1 MTYSHK
7 YMRKVHKKI
16 KEEKFPMKKL
26 FAFALVLTS
35 AFLVTACLGPERGAD
50 VEVNIPDELP
60 EEDIT
65 LTMWHAFGDAN
76 MALLQQIFDDF
87 EELYPNVTVEQ
98 LPQGGYDG
106 LRESTV
112 QGIVAGVTPDIVM
125 GYPDH
130 FVEYLEGNA
139 LVPLDEYI
147 AHDTWGTDIDDFV
160 PGFLEE
166 NRQYLDGFQYSLP
179 FAKSTEMVVYNKT
192 VFDYFGIEFSMDEAL
207 TWDDIEDIPGQI
219 EWDEAALDELVVAN
233 RAWFNNNEPFI
244 INIDSA
250 ANFFINSTRQ
260 WDGGYTTPEGQILVD
275 DENTK
280 AMLTY
285 FKGLFE
291 DQIVSFPI
299 EWDENYGSV
308 PFKDG
313 RVLMS
318 QGSTAGTRHNIPDQE
333 EGRFGIF
340 EMGIMPAIQKHEE
353 DEGTRSA
360 QQQGP
365 NIAVMAET
373 TDEER
378 LMAWL
383 LIEFMTNPENTAFFA
398 MNTGYVPV
406 RQSAFETDTYQD
418 FLDITYR
425 WEDGDELDYDEQDE
439 LPYAMAARVAYAQ
452 VDDYQFDPAFVGRR
466 TSSRARSEA
475 ELAFE
480 AIYAG
485 TRTVDEAIQ
494 RMLTQ
499 LGS

>member
-1 MTYSHK
+1 MRRIQK
-7 YMRKVHKKI
+7 YI

-26 FAFALVLTS
+26 FALALIMTS
-35 AFLVTACLGPERGAD
+35 AFLVSACLGPERGRD
-50 VEVNIPDELP
+50 VEIYIPDEFP
-60 EEDIT
+60 EEEIT

-76 MALLQQIFDDF
+76 MALLQKIFDDF

-147 AHDTWGTDIDDFV
+147 EHETWGTDIDDFV

-166 NRQYLDGFQYSLP
+166 NRQYLDGKQYSLP

-192 VFDYFGIEFSMDEAL
+192 VFDYFGIEFSMVEAM
-207 TWDDIEDIPGQI
+207 TWDEIEDLAAEINWDTDAI
-219 EWDEAALDELVVAN
+219 EELVLAQH
-233 RAWFNNNEPFI
+233 RATFRDPHL

-260 WDGGYTTPEGQILVD
+260 WDGGYTTPEGEILVD
-275 DENTK
+275 DPNTK
-280 AMLTY
+280 AMLSY
-285 FKGLFE
+285 FKGLFDE
-291 DQIVSFPI
+291 EIVSFPI
-299 EWDENYGSV
+299 EWDEQYGSV

-333 EGRFGIF
+333 DGRFGIF
-340 EMGIMPAIQKHEE
+340 EMGIMPAVQKNEVG
-353 DEGTRSA
+353 EGPRSA

-365 NIAVMAET
+365 NIAIMADT
-373 TDEER
+373 TDAER
-378 LMAWL
+378 LAAWL
-383 LIEFMTNPENTAFFA
+383 LIEFMTNAENTAFFA

-406 RQSAFETDTYQD
+406 RQSAFETETYQD
-418 FLDITYR
+418 FLDVTYR
-425 WEDGDELDYDEQDE
+425 WEDGEELSYDEQDQ
-439 LPYAMAARVAYAQ
+439 LPFAMAARVAYAQ
-452 VDDYQFDPAFVGRR
+452 VDDYQFDPAFVGRV
-466 TSSRARSEA
+466 TSSRARQEA

-480 AIYAG
+480 AVYAG
-485 TRTVDEAIQ
+485 TRTVDQAIQ

-499 LGS
+499 LGG